1 MRWGVLGTGYW
12 AEETHAAA
20 IAAAAGEEFIGVWGR
35 DRTKADRIAARW
47 GGRGYADPPSL
58 FADVDAVAF
67 ALPPDVQAR
76 LAVQAAHAGRHLL
89 LEKPIAL
96 DSLGSIS
103 VREAVESSGVA
114 SVVFFTLRFRVLV
127 RPWLSE
133 AIATNGWQ
141 GASGRWLAGG
151 TFDSGSPWEPSS
163 WRRIHGAL
171 WDLTPHL
178 LSVVVPV
185 LGPVQAVTADRG
197 PTDLV
202 HLLLTHE
209 SGASSSL
216 SVAQTLAPRVAAT
229 DLELYG
235 EAGRSAMPDDTET
248 TAIAAFQAAMREL
261 ADSVRS
267 GQPSPTDVR
276 LGAHVVSVIEAAK
289 RSLDSAESHR
299 IPVDSWLAG

>member
-12 AEETHAAA
+12 AEQTHAAA

-47 GGRGYADPPSL
+47 GGRGYADASSL
-58 FADVDAVAF
+58 FVDVDAVAF

-96 DSLGSIS
+96 DSLAAIS
-103 VREAVESSGVA
+103 VREAVQSSGVA
-114 SVVFFTLRFRVLV
+114 SVVFFTLRFRALV

-141 GASGRWLAGG
+141 GASGRWLVGG
-151 TFDSGSPWEPSS
+151 TFDPRSPWEPSR

-202 HLLLTHE
+202 HMLLTHE

-299 IPVDSWLAG
+299 IPVDSRLAG

>member
-20 IAAAAGEEFIGVWGR
+20 IAAADGEEFVGMWGR
-35 DRTKADRIAARW
+35 DRTKADRVAARW
-47 GGRGYADPPSL
+47 GGRGYADPSSL
-58 FADVDAVAF
+58 FSDVDAVAF
-67 ALPPDVQAR
+67 ALPPDVQAP
-76 LAVQAAHAGRHLL
+76 LAVQAAQAGRHLL

-96 DSLGSIS
+96 DSPAAIS
-103 VREAVESSGVA
+103 VRDAVERNAVA
-114 SVVFFTLRFRVLV
+114 SVVFFTLRFRALV
-127 RPWLSE
+127 QPWLSE

-151 TFDSGSPWEPSS
+151 TFDAGSPWEPSI
-163 WRRIHGAL
+163 WRRKHGAL
-171 WDLTPHL
+171 WDLSPHL
-178 LSVVVPV
+178 LSIVVPA
-185 LGPVQAVTADRG
+185 LGPVQAVTADHG

-216 SVAQTLAPRVAAT
+216 AVAQTLASRVTAT

-235 EAGRSAMPDDTET
+235 EAGRSAMPDDAET

-261 ADSVRS
+261 AYSVRS

-276 LGAHVVSVIEAAK
+276 LGAHVVAVLEAAK

-299 IPVDSWLAG
+299 IPVDS

>member
-20 IAAAAGEEFIGVWGR
+20 IAAADGEEFVGVWGR
-35 DRTKADRIAARW
+35 DRTKADRVATRW
-47 GGRGYADPPSL
+47 GGRGYADPTSL

-67 ALPPDVQAR
+67 ALPPDVQAP
-76 LAVQAAHAGRHLL
+76 LAVQAADAGRHLL

-96 DSLGSIS
+96 DSLAAIN
-103 VREAVESSGVA
+103 VRDAVERGGVA
-114 SVVFFTLRFRVLV
+114 SVVFFTLRFRALV
-127 RPWLSE
+127 RPWLNE
-133 AIATNGWQ
+133 VIATNGWQ

-151 TFDSGSPWEPSS
+151 TFDPASPWAPSI
-163 WRRIHGAL
+163 WRRKHGAL

-185 LGPVQAVTADRG
+185 LGPVQAATADRG
-197 PTDLV
+197 LTDLV

-216 SVAQTLAPRVAAT
+216 SVAQTLAPRVTAV

-276 LGAHVVSVIEAAK
+276 LGVHMVSVLEAAK
-289 RSLDSAESHR
+289 RSLESADSHR
-299 IPVDSWLAG
+299 IPVES